1 MKSFVATWN
10 WILSLITFSINL
22 PSMFSSIMGLNDL
35 NELYEG
41 LLGLG
46 MITVE
51 DLLKWLG

>member
-1 MKSFVATWN
+1 
-10 WILSLITFSINL
+10 
-22 PSMFSSIMGLNDL
+22 MFSSIMGLNDL

-46 MITVE
+46 IITVE